1 MRWWLAETRLGE
13 ESLHSQGLFNLNRR
27 RKEVLEQSGK
37 YRASALEASHPTDP
51 SI

>member
-1 MRWWLAETRLGE
+1 MRWWPAETWLGE

-27 RKEVLEQSGK
+27 YKAVLERSGK
-37 YRASALEASHPTDP
+37 PGILALEDSHPTDP